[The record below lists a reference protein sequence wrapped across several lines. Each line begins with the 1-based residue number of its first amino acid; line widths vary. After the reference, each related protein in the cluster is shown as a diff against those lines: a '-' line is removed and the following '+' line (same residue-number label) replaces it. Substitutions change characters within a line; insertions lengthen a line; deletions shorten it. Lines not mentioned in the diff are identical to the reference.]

1 MPSSS
6 FTTRS
11 HAFLNQNLKT
21 QRRRSGAGARLSNF
35 RRRSVSLSPRYGY
48 ILTSGGCAQS
58 PGLLLAY
65 PGPDHQY
72 LLPREIVA
80 VLAHLLHKDLV
91 GYKTPDMKQKSSAVL
106 PSSSRLSS
114 VPGSALDPVASLL
127 AAASKLRVQNR
138 RVRLTNRIFLVM
150 HLKQIWA
157 SESRRGPRY
166 VRLSGSLICPRN
178 CPSRRSSR
186 RLSSSAFEIDAYGSR
201 TGLFL

>member
-1 MPSSS
+1 MP
-6 FTTRS
+6 
-11 HAFLNQNLKT
+11 
-21 QRRRSGAGARLSNF
+21 
-35 RRRSVSLSPRYGY
+35 LSPRYGY
-48 ILTSGGCAQS
+48 ILTSGGRAQS

-127 AAASKLRVQNR
+127 AAAPGFHVRTR
-138 RVRLTNRIFLVM
+138 RVRLANRVLLVM

-166 VRLSGSLICPRN
+166 VRLSGPIFQVRRRREKSTVREARN
-178 CPSRRSSR
+178 
-186 RLSSSAFEIDAYGSR
+186 AGSR
-201 TGLFL
+201 ATRTESLCTPQEARFSPDGCAKNPGFWVPS